1 LAVLNELYLGP
12 RAAYGAGNGSSRLGN
27 DVASLKP
34 TLLAANTQHIF
45 TIYNP
50 STKVDFLQWTISF
63 LRIICQLHL
72 LVETITIIHA
82 TMLGRGMASP

>member
-50 STKVDFLQWTISF
+50 STKVDFLQ
-63 LRIICQLHL
+63 
-72 LVETITIIHA
+72 
-82 TMLGRGMASP
+82 